1 MNRSKG
7 FTLIELLVVISI
19 IALLIGILLPA
30 LGAARRT
37 ARRMQNTTQ
46 VRGIQ
51 GACVMFAQ
59 GNNDYYPGLDS
70 KGAIAAADVD
80 PINTAKVGSLPQ
92 KRFAIMLDAKLFP
105 VAYALSPSESKS
117 ATWTTGS
124 DTSKEHYSYAM
135 LRIGDDTFKTAN
147 RNIVAEWKNT
157 SRSQAPVLGDR
168 NTGADATTQISSIHT
183 VKDEGKWNG
192 SVAYND
198 NHAKYETSQLLST
211 LFGSGTRNINDNLF
225 FDDIDQGTAPNI
237 TMDGEAEA
245 QWVYTGTAD
254 GDLVNQE

>member
-51 GACVMFAQ
+51 QGCVVFAG

-70 KGAIAAADVD
+70 KGAFVLAADT
-80 PINTAKVGSLPQ
+80 PSGSGNDGSFPTE
-92 KRFAIMLDAKLFP
+92 RFEILLDAKAFG
-105 VAYALSPSESKS
+105 VSYAVSPSESKTP
-117 ATWTTGS
+117 TWSSGAAVGLN
-124 DTSKEHYSYAM
+124 DYSYAM
-135 LRIGDDTFKTAN
+135 LRIGDAAFRTAN

-168 NTGADATTQISSIHT
+168 NTGNDADAAASSIHT
-183 VKDEGKWNG
+183 IKDDGKWNG

-198 NHAKYETSQLLST
+198 NHAKYETTQKLAT
-211 LFGSGTRNINDNLF
+211 LFGSGTRNIDDNLF
-225 FDDIDQGTAPNI
+225 FDDVDAGTAPDI

-245 QWVYTGTAD
+245 QWVYQNATE
-254 GDLVNQE
+254 LVNQE